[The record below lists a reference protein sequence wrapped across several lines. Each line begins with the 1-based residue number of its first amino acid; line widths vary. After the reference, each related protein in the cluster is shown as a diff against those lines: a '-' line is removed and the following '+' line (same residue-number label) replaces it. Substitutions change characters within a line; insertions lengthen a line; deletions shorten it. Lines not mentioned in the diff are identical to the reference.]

1 MPTETGRMA
10 LQKEIANSRNKRQA
24 EQPCEELLRCFTLK
38 ILKISAA
45 FGGGEEQLTIPNFR
59 IFR

>member
-38 ILKISAA
+38 IPKISAA
-45 FGGGEEQLTIPNFR
+45 LGGGEDNLQGCNYIHQ
-59 IFR
+59 